1 MQRNEKQRRR
11 LSSFLT
17 SIAVTY
23 KFIASNCMLNIHK
36 VDLIYTATL
45 KVFNYCKIKN
55 DTFFWVFFIPQ
66 HFITIE
72 QYKCV
77 SDSLIITI
85 RNRFFLMILSLS
97 LLTTNNKENT
107 FQGLNC
113 DSFEKKAFFILRHF
127 ILSTRVLA
135 KAFGQN
141 STFSISYVKKRLQN
155 KTNQGFL
162 TFS

>member
-1 MQRNEKQRRR
+1 MQRNEKQQRR

-17 SIAVTY
+17 SIAVTN

-85 RNRFFLMILSLS
+85 RNRFFWWFWAFLYWPRITKKIRSKVWTSILSKKKLFLFCVTLFWVHVS
-97 LLTTNNKENT
+97 LP
-107 FQGLNC
+107 
-113 DSFEKKAFFILRHF
+113 RHSDKIQRF
-127 ILSTRVLA
+127 PFLM
-135 KAFGQN
+135 
-141 STFSISYVKKRLQN
+141 KRKDFKIKLI
-155 KTNQGFL
+155 KDF
-162 TFS
+162 